1 MDRRLDSLR
10 SSNLCDEAAHLC
22 LSSWVH
28 SKGLPQLGVLYARG
42 NRFAASARAPQGVW
56 SKAPDAARTL
66 GDSLREESVG
76 MGPRLQDRGL
86 KATVCRQEVSP
97 RVHAGGSVDFRRQF
111 PSQSVAPRPHRTSRR
126 PMKKAPPKR
135 GLARRE
141 EPASSY
147 WMRVRQYGHTF
158 QSALSGRWQVG
169 QTFLTCVLQIGQT
182 TKSRSMGAPHLGQM
196 P

>member
-1 MDRRLDSLR
+1 MKRRISAFRLGCTAKVYHNWASYMRGETDSQHLR
-10 SSNLCDEAAHLC
+10 A
-22 LSSWVH
+22 
-28 SKGLPQLGVLYARG
+28 
-42 NRFAASARAPQGVW
+42 
-56 SKAPDAARTL
+56 
-66 GDSLREESVG
+66 LREACG
-76 MGPRLQDRGL
+76 ARHWTPCGPL
-86 KATVCRQEVSP
+86 ATVCEKKVSAW
-97 RVHAGGSVDFRRQF
+97 VHACRTVDPQRQF
-111 PSQSVAPRPHRTSRR
+111 AGRKCRPASTLAKPWTSGDSSQAKSVAPRPRRTSRR

-135 GLARRE
+135 GLACRE

-158 QSALSGRWQVG
+158 QSALRGRWQVG